1 MQKIM
6 KTKPIIWEFWAWY
19 FSDLSWK
26 YSDDLSMFW
35 ALHFLKT

>member
-6 KTKPIIWEFWAWY
+6 ETNTVILEFQAY
-19 FSDLSWK
+19 YSSDLSWK

-35 ALHFLKT
+35 ALHF